1 MKKIKELFE
10 KYYDIISYLFFGG
23 LTTGVHFLVST
34 VCHLVFDLD
43 ADTSTDIAWVVAVVF
58 AYLTNKPFVF
68 KSNDWSVKT
77 VVPEF
82 LKFVGGRVVSGILVR
97 ECMRLTVDE
106 RGWNYFAMYF
116 ATSVL
121 NVVLNYV
128 ASKLL
133 VFKKRKK

>member
-1 MKKIKELFE
+1 MKKIKELLE
-10 KYYDIISYLFFGG
+10 KYWDLVTYLFFGV

-34 VCHLVFDLD
+34 VFHLVFKLH
-43 ADTSTDIAWVVAVVF
+43 ADTSTDIAWVVAVIF

-68 KSNDWSVKT
+68 KSNDWSMKT
-77 VVPEF
+77 VFPEF

-106 RGWNYFAMYF
+106 RGWNFFVMYL
-116 ATSVL
+116 ATSIL
-121 NVVLNYV
+121 NIVLNYI

-133 VFKKRKK
+133 VFKKKKI